1 MHRKHRWCSRNKYFM
16 RVGKFINIHPFI
28 DICTRSS
35 FSTNLIYIF
44 WCHIYNSHP
53 VVWFLLLLFRR
64 SKFLLLL
71 FRSPIYRHRSL
82 SLTHLKSSVYP
93 TNTSIEQLIYFET
106 NANNTLVLVPVFL
119 SFIYWRVHKFRIL
132 NVNKFREN
140 SWKNGLKRRVC
151 CGKKLKWYREK
162 LTWIHIRRF
171 FFQNSFHHFYYFFS
185 LSLAPNN
192 FFRFFF

>member
-1 MHRKHRWCSRNKYFM
+1 MIFVIVVSAFKI
-16 RVGKFINIHPFI
+16 FIVIIPFPYI
-28 DICTRSS
+28 
-35 FSTNLIYIF
+35 STSL
-44 WCHIYNSHP
+44 
-53 VVWFLLLLFRR
+53 
-64 SKFLLLL
+64 
-71 FRSPIYRHRSL
+71 SL

-119 SFIYWRVHKFRIL
+119 SLIYWRVHKFRIL

-140 SWKNGLKRRVC
+140 SWKNGSKVRVC

-171 FFQNSFHHFYYFFS
+171 FFQNSFHHFYYFLS
-185 LSLAPNN
+185 LSLLHQITFSD
-192 FFRFFF
+192 FF